1 MQNFKKYLP
10 NILTIF
16 RIILIIPIIVLFLLP
31 SNNNYLYETIVF
43 DQSIKLSN
51 NYFAILIIF
60 IFASLTDFLD
70 GFLARKFKVISSFG
84 KFWDPIADKI
94 LTITMLIFLAV
105 NNYLSAIIPVLF
117 ILRDFITDGIR
128 MQSAK
133 KNIVISANQ
142 YGKIKML
149 FIIFGIIFL
158 MLIGTPDGDNW
169 YRNGFQNII
178 IYISLLVSFFSTFI
192 YLKNL
197 LSDNKGQI
205 QNAK

>member
-31 SNNNYLYETIVF
+31 SNNSYLYETIIF

-94 LTITMLIFLAV
+94 LTIIMLIFLAV
-105 NNYLSAIIPVLF
+105 NNYLSPIIPVLF

-133 KNIVISANQ
+133 KNIVISANR

-149 FIIFGIIFL
+149 FIIFGIIL
-158 MLIGTPDGDNW
+158 LILIGTPDGDNW